1 MIQPHLGSPK
11 PVYTAREVFG
21 GRAMVHMAYDAR
33 FGPGP
38 GNIDLGSSYYGR
50 KPSISVVPAEAD
62 PALAHELV

>member
-1 MIQPHLGSPK
+1 
-11 PVYTAREVFG
+11 
-21 GRAMVHMAYDAR
+21 MVHMAYDAR